1 MEISEPLE
9 KLQTATKAMLKV
21 PDDRVEA
28 LLTLLDPAQRVFL
41 YGRGRSGFVARAF
54 AVRLMHLGF
63 QTFVVG
69 ETITA
74 PVQKEDVVI
83 LVSGSGR
90 TYPVVMTA
98 ELGRKMGARVVS
110 ITANME
116 SEIAR
121 LSHVVIPLIPE
132 KGNHSQYAPLGT
144 LFETATWLFCDALVA
159 LLMERRG
166 EGEDAMRERHAT
178 LE

>member
-1 MEISEPLE
+1 MNLREPLDSISA
-9 KLQTATKAMLKV
+9 ATSAMLNV
-21 PDDRVEA
+21 PSDRIEA
-28 LLTLLDPAQRVFL
+28 LLRSLEPAQRVFL

-83 LVSGSGR
+83 LVSGSGQ

-110 ITANME
+110 VTSNVD

-121 LSHVVIPLIPE
+121 LSHVVIPLVPPQ
-132 KGNHSQYAPLGT
+132 GDHGSYAPLGT
-144 LFETATWLFCDALVA
+144 LFETAAWLFCDGIVA
-159 LLMERRG
+159 LLKEQRG
-166 EGEDAMRERHAT
+166 ESESAMRERHAT